1 MPTMFVPSITN
12 FCVNDRSTLTRTTL
26 KTNTIGYDCF
36 CSEVRKRRGS
46 ARFTLRAQLAPGAGG
61 STPASGR
68 NQPSPAG
75 ASRNW
80 DERVELATP
89 FGVAVRELLSLPARV
104 ATVAEQCRTEGGIP
118 QAQSRFEKLREA
130 IANGNMRSRLTAM
143 QEAHFYPRSLVVP
156 VLLQVLRSAVEHARE
171 RNRLEG
177 TGPSAADSSRP
188 KNLSTLVLPDRVFD
202 EMSRSQAAFSLAILL
217 GQGQATSEA
226 AVEEWRQ
233 MAVEALIEV
242 LQEDLD
248 PAARAASAGALG
260 HVGSRCE
267 QFKPMLVSPLLGCFE
282 KQSED
287 WIVRLSAAASLGLVR
302 AREALLLFIEELN
315 SHEVNSESGKSLLV
329 QTVIC
334 ALGDLAYA
342 DYSQSEMDQ
351 ELLQRSVRAIERFTR
366 SEDVLVRISVTES
379 LGHWCRHS
387 SKARAAVESLL
398 LDPNENVAKTA
409 RFALD
414 TYAKQDQ

>member
-1 MPTMFVPSITN
+1 M
-12 FCVNDRSTLTRTTL
+12 L
-26 KTNTIGYDCF
+26 
-36 CSEVRKRRGS
+36 
-46 ARFTLRAQLAPGAGG
+46 
-61 STPASGR
+61 
-68 NQPSPAG
+68 
-75 ASRNW
+75 
-80 DERVELATP
+80 
-89 FGVAVRELLSLPARV
+89 
-104 ATVAEQCRTEGGIP
+104 
-118 QAQSRFEKLREA
+118 
-130 IANGNMRSRLTAM
+130 
-143 QEAHFYPRSLVVP
+143 
-156 VLLQVLRSAVEHARE
+156 
-171 RNRLEG
+171 
-177 TGPSAADSSRP
+177 AADVNNS
-188 KNLSTLVLPDRVFD
+188 
-202 EMSRSQAAFSLAILL
+202 
-217 GQGQATSEA
+217 
-226 AVEEWRQ
+226 
-233 MAVEALIEV
+233 
-242 LQEDLD
+242 
-248 PAARAASAGALG
+248 
-260 HVGSRCE
+260 
-267 QFKPMLVSPLLGCFE
+267 MLVSPLLGCFE